1 MSSSVYKVRFDKSSF
16 DLSEE
21 YDKLSDYEKERMS
34 ELEAESF
41 FDFNDDNDN
50 YICYFITTP
59 LEMEIYKNI
68 LDNNLINNLVEDLS
82 ENIIRNRV
90 NLEDGLKD
98 QLNSGNSIKYSFFID
113 DINEWIY
120 NNIDMD
126 IILDRISESGIN
138 SLRNIE
144 KQFLNNYNK

>member
-1 MSSSVYKVRFDKSSF
+1 MSSSVYKVRFNKSSF

-41 FDFNDDNDN
+41 FDFNDDSDN

-59 LEMEIYKNI
+59 LEIEIYKNI
-68 LDNNLINNLVEDLS
+68 LDNNLINILVEDLS
-82 ENIIRNRV
+82 EKIIRNRV
-90 NLEDGLKD
+90 NLEDDLKA

-113 DINEWIY
+113 DINDWIY

-126 IILDRISESGIN
+126 IILDRISESGIS